1 MSEPIG
7 KIPSVILTGFLGSG
21 KTTLINRLLKDPQF
35 QQAAVLMNEFGEVP
49 LDHELIA
56 HSEERLVVLS
66 GGCVCCALR
75 EDVEGALRQLFEQ
88 RDAGTIPAFDRVI
101 IETTG
106 LADPIP
112 LMMTLQT
119 FGLARERL
127 AAPTVVTTVDA
138 ELFGSTMA
146 RHPQAAR
153 QVAAAHAVIVTK
165 ADIAGEER
173 SRHAAAEVGRLNPW
187 ARTAIGQVPADA
199 ALLARLLD
207 ESARDAAP
215 QWGGGLLDSAVER
228 TRQGWLSGRYVKTGG
243 SHSAESFPVI
253 FDAPVDWTAF
263 GVWLTLLLHRHG
275 QNILRVKGLLNVDGL
290 RGPVAVHAAQ
300 HLVHPPEHLDEWPSK
315 DRRTR
320 LIFIVDGV
328 DPGLVARSLHAFLR
342 TGSTLSAGLGDT
354 HYVRAGGGGT
364 VRGRPVRRPTAPG
377 WIRG

>member
-1 MSEPIG
+1 MSVPTDR
-7 KIPSVILTGFLGSG
+7 IPSVILTGFLGSG
-21 KTTLINRLLKDPQF
+21 KTTLVNRLLKDPRF
-35 QQAAVLMNEFGEVP
+35 RQAAVLVNEFGEVP

-75 EDVEGALRQLFEQ
+75 EDVEGALRHLFAQ

-112 LMMTLQT
+112 LVMTLQT

-127 AAPTVVTTVDA
+127 IAPTVVTTVDA
-138 ELFGSTMA
+138 ELFESTMA

-173 SRHAAAEVGRLNPW
+173 ARHAAEEVERLNPW
-187 ARTAIGQVPADA
+187 ARTAIGQEPADA
-199 ALLARLLD
+199 PLLARLLD
-207 ESARDAAP
+207 ESVSEAP
-215 QWGGGLLDSAVER
+215 PRWGSGLLDSAVQR
-228 TRQGWLSGRYVKTGG
+228 TQQGGANGRYVKPGG
-243 SHSAESFPVI
+243 SHSAKSFPVI
-253 FDAPVDWTAF
+253 FDAPVDWMAF

-275 QNILRVKGLLNVDGL
+275 RNILRVKGLLYVDGL

-315 DRRTR
+315 ERRTR

-328 DPGLVARSLHAFLR
+328 DPDLVVRSLHAFLR
-342 TGSTLSAGLGDT
+342 VGSTRSTGLGDT
-354 HYVRAGGGGT
+354 DYVRAGAGGT